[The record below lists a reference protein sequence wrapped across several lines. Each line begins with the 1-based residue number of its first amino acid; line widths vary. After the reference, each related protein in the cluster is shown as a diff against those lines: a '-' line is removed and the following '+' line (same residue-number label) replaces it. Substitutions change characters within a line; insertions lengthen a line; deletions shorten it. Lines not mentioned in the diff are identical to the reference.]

1 MFFIT
6 LFFISLFFIIG
17 SLAFNKKNNS
27 IIDFITA
34 LFVIILVVSFGF
46 SMKAIIN
53 RNKSEKEYFNFI
65 KEREIILEMKTNSHK
80 EFEEASKDFDQKL
93 IRKQIN
99 IKSFGNMFEFQD
111 KRILNIPLICYE
123 NTICKKLN

>member
-17 SLAFNKKNNS
+17 SLAFNKNNNS
-27 IIDFITA
+27 IIDFATA
-34 LFVIILVVSFGF
+34 LFFIILVISFCF

-65 KEREIILEMKTNSHK
+65 KEREVILEMETNSHK
-80 EFEEASKDFDQKL
+80 EFEEASKDFNQKL
-93 IRKQIN
+93 ISKQIN

-111 KRILNIPLICYE
+111 KRILGISLICYKS
-123 NTICKKLN
+123 TIHKKLN